1 MAIEIIKPG
10 LATSVQDAGRP
21 GYYHLG
27 IPLSG
32 ALDQYAYV
40 MANLLVGND
49 EGAAVLECTLLAPEL
64 VFDAD
69 AVVAVTGAQA
79 VPRINGVNAELN
91 TALTVKAG
99 DKLSFDFMRL
109 GARIYIAVAG
119 GIDVPLV
126 LGSRSTYTL
135 GAIGG
140 LAGRKLQ
147 AGDRLEIG
155 ESDTTRTQARAG
167 RTVPAELV
175 SPTPK
180 EVELRVLPGL
190 YFHRLTDA
198 SVDTFFSD
206 MWSVAPEADR
216 IGYRYRNGRPLEFIA
231 RQPPFGAGS
240 DPSNIV
246 DAGYAYGSIQVPGG
260 LEPIILHRDAVSG
273 GGYAMVGTVISADM
287 DRIAQMQP
295 NNKARFVRVT
305 MQEALAARAERH
317 VRLHQLRA
325 ALAG

>member
-1 MAIEIIKPG
+1 MAHFAPIRKI
-10 LATSVQDAGRP
+10 
-21 GYYHLG
+21 
-27 IPLSG
+27 LSSPFYF
-32 ALDQYAYV
+32 AFK
-40 MANLLVGND
+40 NSP
-49 EGAAVLECTLLAPEL
+49 TW
-64 VFDAD
+64 
-69 AVVAVTGAQA
+69 
-79 VPRINGVNAELN
+79 
-91 TALTVKAG
+91 
-99 DKLSFDFMRL
+99 L
-109 GARIYIAVAG
+109 GARIHIAVAA

-126 LGSRSTYTL
+126 PGSRSTWTL

-147 AGDRLEIG
+147 ADDRLEIG
-155 ESDTTRTQARAG
+155 EADATRRERGAGQGRAG
-167 RTVPAELV
+167 RTVPVELV

-198 SVDTFFSD
+198 SADTFFTD

-246 DAGYAYGSIQVPGG
+246 DAGYPYGSIQVPGG
-260 LEPIILHRDAVSG
+260 REPIILHRDAVSG

-287 DRIAQMQP
+287 DLIAQMQP
-295 NNKARFVRVT
+295 NHKARFVEVD
-305 MQEALAARAERH
+305 MAQALEARAERRRSIE
-317 VRLHQLRA
+317 RLRS
-325 ALAG
+325 ALSA